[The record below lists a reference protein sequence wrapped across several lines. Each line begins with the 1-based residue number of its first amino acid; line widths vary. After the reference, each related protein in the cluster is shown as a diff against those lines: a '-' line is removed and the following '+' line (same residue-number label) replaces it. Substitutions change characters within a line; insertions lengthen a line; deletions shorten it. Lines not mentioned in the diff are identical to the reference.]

1 MSPSTRL
8 NIVERAL
15 EDAKQRLQE
24 LPPGPRVRELRSK
37 LDGYE
42 RALRAWEISSTTE
55 EQRSLL
61 VKLVLELN
69 VEVISLGRAK
79 PPTGA

>member
-1 MSPSTRL
+1 MSASTRL
-8 NIVERAL
+8 NIVERSL

-24 LPPGPRVRELRSK
+24 LAPGPKVRELRTR

-42 RALRAWEISSTTE
+42 RALRAWEMSSTTE

-69 VEVISLGRAK
+69 VEVMTLGRGE
-79 PPTGA
+79 PPAG

>member
-1 MSPSTRL
+1 MAASTRL
-8 NIVERAL
+8 NIVEGAL

-24 LPPGPRVRELRSK
+24 LPPGPRVIELRSK

-55 EQRSLL
+55 EQRALL

-69 VEVISLGRAK
+69 VEVIGLGVTL
-79 PPTGA
+79 P

>member
-1 MSPSTRL
+1 MALSTRL
-8 NIVERAL
+8 NIVERSL
-15 EDAKQRLQE
+15 EDARQRLQE
-24 LPPGPRVRELRSK
+24 LPPGPKARELKTK

-42 RALRAWEISSTTE
+42 RAFRAWEITSTTE

-69 VEVISLGRAK
+69 VEIMSLGRGS
-79 PPTGA
+79 P